1 VACLTTHV
9 GLTMEQAIA
18 SMPESHSTGGKLI
31 PRCSPEA
38 AARIAEAISR
48 EAAEAGHAL
57 VCRYA
62 GETPAA

>member
-1 VACLTTHV
+1 
-9 GLTMEQAIA
+9 MEQAIA